1 MGFNRSEIQWKG
13 VRQWQVKFEVHMP
26 LKHLPYPDVVVEEVQ
41 KTSKYVCDGRFRK
54 VGGGQ
59 LSITIGGRGAIR
71 INGEDYELLPGMA
84 FLHNHDD
91 PEVCYYY
98 PPDFDGDW
106 RFLWIAFFNSDEI
119 IGSINQRYGYL
130 YNLPL
135 DRGITKRLMS
145 YKGYRGVMQMLT
157 PLAGAGMVMDILTG
171 LGDTFE
177 RKLIENPQSVL
188 VAGVQRFVLEN
199 IGRDVGVIELAEEF
213 KVSREHL
220 ARVFREQTGYSPRE
234 YINRRK
240 MRLACD
246 LLLQTSLGCK
256 EIAER
261 VGYSDHSSFSRAFKN
276 TVGMSPAV
284 LRENGY
290 RPDI

>member
-1 MGFNRSEIQWKG
+1 MIYNRPDVEWQS
-13 VRQWQVKFEVHMP
+13 VRQWQVRFEVHMP
-26 LKHLPYPDVVVEEVQ
+26 LKHLPYPTLVVEEVQ
-41 KTSKYVCDGRFRK
+41 KTPKYVCDGQFRK
-54 VGGGQ
+54 FGGCQ
-59 LSITIGGRGAIR
+59 LSITTGGRGGIR
-71 INGEDYELLPGMA
+71 IHGVDYDLLPGMA
-84 FLHNHDD
+84 FLHKHDD
-91 PEVCYYY
+91 PDVCYHY
-98 PPDFDGDW
+98 PADFSGDW
-106 RFLWIAFFNSDEI
+106 RFLWIAFNNADEI
-119 IGSINQRYGYL
+119 VQSINKRYGYL
-130 YNLPL
+130 YDLPL

-199 IGRDVGVIELAEEF
+199 IGRDIGVIELAEEF

-220 ARVFREQTGYSPRE
+220 SRVFREQTGYSPRE
-234 YINRRK
+234 YINRCK

-246 LLLQTSLGCK
+246 LLLQTGLGCK